1 MTKETYPEITTASNF
16 DEVAKEAQKSHM
28 KVKNETSKNRLKKLE
43 AEIAQNTKKLQLL
56 KEKNS
61 NQELDL
67 KQIQELEQK
76 LQALEAEKKRLL
88 LKHNLHCNEKKL

>member
-1 MTKETYPEITTASNF
+1 MTEKEELL
-16 DEVAKEAQKSHM
+16 AQKA
-28 KVKNETSKNRLKKLE
+28 KIE

-76 LQALEAEKKRLL
+76 LQALEAEKKEIITQTQSSLQ
-88 LKHNLHCNEKKL
+88 